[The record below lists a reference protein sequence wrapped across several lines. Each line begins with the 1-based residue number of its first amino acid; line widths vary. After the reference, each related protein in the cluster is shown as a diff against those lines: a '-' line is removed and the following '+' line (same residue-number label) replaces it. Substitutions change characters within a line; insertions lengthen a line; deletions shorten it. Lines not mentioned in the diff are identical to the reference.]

1 MMSTLFFVILVAVA
15 WTVIKLKLKRDR
27 SLVARSSKYG
37 LIRVKYRLF
46 SKDGGHVVVSK
57 QISKSILEL
66 NCFLIY
72 KRSFAVRNLRSC

>member
-46 SKDGGHVVVSK
+46 SYDVTEAMLLY
-57 QISKSILEL
+57 QTNLEINSGIEL
-66 NCFLIY
+66 FSYLQTFFCC
-72 KRSFAVRNLRSC
+72 KKFA